1 MSCNICAEKATK
13 FFVLNNQYENYNHNI
28 KKKFKIHFCDNI
40 ECENKLIKSAKIV
53 TDIENYFHSKKD
65 KNGNINMKNINVK
78 RKSEKEI
85 EESESKK
92 RNILNEN
99 EEFLFDAMFDAKT
112 VIYINHKVIW
122 RIFSKFFDIFRE
134 FIFYIAIGP
143 TKILIWKIDKW
154 KDEFPVFRAFLTEVD
169 LRYEYQLKVK
179 TNIEII
185 DNNMFFEEEWIDD
198 EMKLILKSEVNLL
211 RLTFQNLD
219 QLINFIRKLD
229 LEYLFMIKNL
239 EEPHM
244 KKSLYSVLTLSEDRI
259 KKIKS
264 TGTSDLFIEHFH
276 LLFRET
282 IDEYLTRHPQ
292 MTDINKYLEKL
303 KKLDIEKQK
312 KDHIERQESHDQ
324 QRKKEG
330 LKLEKL
336 EYKTIF
342 RNYKKIHYI
351 DPLINYIDE
360 MYDIPENFINS
371 FADNFIDGVDIFT
384 IIHAFITNT
393 NTDWEFEFD
402 LKIENQKDRKVNFME
417 YLFYYILDIKNR
429 LIILYSHHEKVRLFR
444 VGSPSKSIKQV
455 VERQL
460 LYFYFKLS
468 TIIPVFFGV
477 LNQNYLIYKKYKK
490 IDEFYEIT
498 KKLGENLTYI
508 ILKVQDYNERMPPF
522 SNTKETDMRLSLINK
537 YHIFNISTFS
547 GNIGTNFTNTDFIG
561 DLNALE
567 QNYVTLSNGGSI
579 IKNPFYFVRDKM
591 EMWLFYFMTGVF
603 TVNYS
608 YLNNSIKEHSS
619 NLYKFNFNA
628 EKRNKLFLQMF
639 NYSMDD
645 IAYKNTLEKPNDL
658 KLSDIIENFNG
669 KIVRE
674 EEAVLRKMK
683 KSNIAELLIKKRKR
697 LKKLM
702 KEEEEKKL
710 KEEEEEKTVIIIEI
724 LIYGPDLVDVEWES
738 LLDYEFF
745 DKETKLKYRSKVN
758 FQETDEQLT
767 TEKLSM
773 MMFMES
779 EHMEDKQINT
789 NI

>member
-1 MSCNICAEKATK
+1 
-13 FFVLNNQYENYNHNI
+13 
-28 KKKFKIHFCDNI
+28 
-40 ECENKLIKSAKIV
+40 
-53 TDIENYFHSKKD
+53 
-65 KNGNINMKNINVK
+65 
-78 RKSEKEI
+78 
-85 EESESKK
+85 
-92 RNILNEN
+92 
-99 EEFLFDAMFDAKT
+99 
-112 VIYINHKVIW
+112 
-122 RIFSKFFDIFRE
+122 
-134 FIFYIAIGP
+134 
-143 TKILIWKIDKW
+143 
-154 KDEFPVFRAFLTEVD
+154 
-169 LRYEYQLKVK
+169 
-179 TNIEII
+179 
-185 DNNMFFEEEWIDD
+185 
-198 EMKLILKSEVNLL
+198 
-211 RLTFQNLD
+211 
-219 QLINFIRKLD
+219 
-229 LEYLFMIKNL
+229 
-239 EEPHM
+239 
-244 KKSLYSVLTLSEDRI
+244 
-259 KKIKS
+259 
-264 TGTSDLFIEHFH
+264 
-276 LLFRET
+276 
-282 IDEYLTRHPQ
+282 
-292 MTDINKYLEKL
+292 
-303 KKLDIEKQK
+303 
-312 KDHIERQESHDQ
+312 
-324 QRKKEG
+324 
-330 LKLEKL
+330 
-336 EYKTIF
+336 
-342 RNYKKIHYI
+342 
-351 DPLINYIDE
+351 

-384 IIHAFITNT
+384 IILAFITNT

-402 LKIENQKDRKVNFME
+402 LKIENREDRKVNFME
-417 YLFYYILDIKNR
+417 YLFHYIFNIKNR
-429 LIILYSHHEKVRLFR
+429 LINLYSNHENVRSFKVGVKNRT
-444 VGSPSKSIKQV
+444 IKQT

-460 LYFYFKLS
+460 MYFYFKLS

-477 LNQNYLIYKKYKK
+477 LHQNYLIYGKNNK
-490 IDEFYEIT
+490 INKFYEIT

-508 ILKVQDYNERMPPF
+508 ILKVQDYNERMFPF
-522 SNTKETDMRLSLINK
+522 SNIEETDMKLSLINK
-537 YHIFNISTFS
+537 YHIFNISHFDQ
-547 GNIGTNFTNTDFIG
+547 NIGTNFTNADFIRN
-561 DLNALE
+561 LNALE

-591 EMWLFYFMTGVF
+591 EMWLFYFMTDIF

-702 KEEEEKKL
+702 KEEEKKKL
-710 KEEEEEKTVIIIEI
+710 KEEEEEKTVITIEI

-779 EHMEDKQINT
+779 ELMEDKQITT
-789 NI
+789 NLWNIFKEKTSNK